1 MPLVPTSQEFRIES
15 IVASFPLKL
24 VGRIFRG
31 LRKIWKILYIYI
43 YKIKK
48 NTNTNKNSVKIC
60 TNMPYCPTAQEFW
73 LEYNV
78 SIFAPK
84 LADKIFSSPRKNWK
98 IISNEKEIRLNFV
111 QKRP

>member
-1 MPLVPTSQEFRIES
+1 
-15 IVASFPLKL
+15 
-24 VGRIFRG
+24 
-31 LRKIWKILYIYI
+31 
-43 YKIKK
+43 
-48 NTNTNKNSVKIC
+48 
-60 TNMPYCPTAQEFW
+60 MPYCPTAQEFW

-84 LADKIFSSPRKNWK
+84 LADKIFISPRKNWK